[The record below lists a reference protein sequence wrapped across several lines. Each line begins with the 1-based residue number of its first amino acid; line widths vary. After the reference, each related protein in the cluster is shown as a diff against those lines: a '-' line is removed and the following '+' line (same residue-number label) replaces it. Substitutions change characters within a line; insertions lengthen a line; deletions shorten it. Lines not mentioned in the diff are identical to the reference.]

1 MTRANDMCIVST
13 RWKTLASLESM
24 IHFYFDEYET
34 CLNIRPTNLH
44 CCSSNENLP
53 LIFSK
58 RLKSARTST
67 KPQLSESLLT
77 ELQTICSAW
86 QWINKMWFDWSK
98 NFFQNVTY
106 HRELFYGRDLGARS
120 DKKLVDLSKSFNSYF
135 TENVSQV
142 SAPLSTTDHDAFP
155 DRILL
160 FLRMVCNF
168 VKLDHTVIG

>member
-77 ELQTICSAW
+77 ELQTICGAW
-86 QWINKMWFDWSK
+86 QWIKLNVIWLVEK
-98 NFFQNVTY
+98 FFP
-106 HRELFYGRDLGARS
+106 EC
-120 DKKLVDLSKSFNSYF
+120 DLS
-135 TENVSQV
+135 QR
-142 SAPLSTTDHDAFP
+142 A
-155 DRILL
+155 LL
-160 FLRMVCNF
+160 R
-168 VKLDHTVIG
+168 KRPRGKVIQETSRLEQIF

>member
-77 ELQTICSAW
+77 ELQTIWSAW

-106 HRELFYGRDLGARS
+106 HRELFYVRDLGARS
-120 DKKLVDLSKSFNSYF
+120 DKKLVDLSKSFNNYFIGKRVPGKVLLYRRRIMTLSLVVSYF
-135 TENVSQV
+135 SFEWCV
-142 SAPLSTTDHDAFP
+142 
-155 DRILL
+155 ILWSWITL
-160 FLRMVCNF
+160 W
-168 VKLDHTVIG
+168 

>member
-86 QWINKMWFDWSK
+86 QWIKLNVIWLVEK
-98 NFFQNVTY
+98 FFP
-106 HRELFYGRDLGARS
+106 ECDLFYVRDLGARS
-120 DKKLVDLSKSFNSYF
+120 DKKLVDLSKSFNNYF
-135 TENVSQV
+135 TENVSQGKC
-142 SAPLSTTDHDAFP
+142 SSIDDGSWRFP
-155 DRILL
+155 WSYLT
-160 FLRMVCNF
+160 FPSNGV
-168 VKLDHTVIG
+168 